1 MNERS
6 FLLLRSDRLIP
17 MTAPMMTMVPAP
29 DLRTP
34 EILARARIAFAE
46 KGFDGASM
54 QDLARSAGMS
64 VGNFYRYFPSK
75 AAMVEALITADMAEM
90 ERDFSQ
96 ILNSPDP
103 IQSLRETIRQ
113 RISGQACGP
122 EDGRMWAEITAAA
135 LRKPEIAAITAKMDE
150 GITRYLCA
158 VFSQV
163 TGISQDAAEAR
174 FGAQARFIVMLVV
187 AAMTEA
193 PCPGP
198 RHDDVMILVQQTVDR
213 TLDDILQMTKGS
225 DDAR

>member
-1 MNERS
+1 MNVHFVAVQRQVG
-6 FLLLRSDRLIP
+6 LMTVPIP
-17 MTAPMMTMVPAP
+17 TQ
-29 DLRTP
+29 DLRTA

-75 AAMVEALITADMAEM
+75 AAMVEALITADMSEM

-96 ILNSPDP
+96 ILNSADP
-103 IQSLRETIRQ
+103 IARLRQTIKQ
-113 RISGQACGP
+113 RINGQSCGP
-122 EDGRMWAEITAAA
+122 DDGRMWAEITAAA
-135 LRKPEIAAITAKMDE
+135 LRKPEIAAITARMDAA
-150 GITRYLCA
+150 ITQYLCA

-163 TGISQDAAEAR
+163 TGLGQQAAEAK
-174 FGAQARFIVMLVV
+174 FGAQARFLVMLVV
-187 AAMTEA
+187 AAAMEA

-198 RHDDVMILVQQTVDR
+198 RHGDVMILVQQAVDR
-213 TLDDILQMTKGS
+213 TLDDILNMTKGN